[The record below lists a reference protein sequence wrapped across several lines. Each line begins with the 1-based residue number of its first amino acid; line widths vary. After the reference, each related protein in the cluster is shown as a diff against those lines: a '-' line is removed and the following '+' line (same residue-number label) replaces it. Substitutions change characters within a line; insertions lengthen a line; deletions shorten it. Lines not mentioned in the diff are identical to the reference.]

1 MRKIRKLN
9 GFLKNSKGG
18 QEVDS
23 PWTLI
28 GVLEFMDFSI
38 FDDFWIYGL
47 FESSLNIS
55 WAKSSK
61 MDFYYKNESENDNK
75 P

>member
-1 MRKIRKLN
+1 MDTL
-9 GFLKNSKGG
+9 
-18 QEVDS
+18 
-23 PWTLI
+23 WTLI
-28 GVLEFMDFSI
+28 GVWEFMDFLI

-61 MDFYYKNESENDNK
+61 KDLYHQNESENDNK

>member
-18 QEVDS
+18 QEVDFQ
-23 PWTLI
+23 WTLI

-61 MDFYYKNESENDNK
+61 MDICSENKFESDNK

>member
-1 MRKIRKLN
+1 MRKIKKLN

-38 FDDFWIYGL
+38 FYDFWIHGL

-55 WAKSSK
+55 WTKSSK
-61 MDFYYKNESENDNK
+61 MDLGPQIEFRSDNK